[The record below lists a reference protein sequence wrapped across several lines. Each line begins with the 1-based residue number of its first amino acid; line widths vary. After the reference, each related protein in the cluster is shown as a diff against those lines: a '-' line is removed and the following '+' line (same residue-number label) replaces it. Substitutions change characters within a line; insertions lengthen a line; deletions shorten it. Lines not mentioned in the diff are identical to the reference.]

1 LYKLSVPYVDYKG
14 KPRNTTVYFNLD
26 GREVFRMLPQLKSVF
41 EWMESNKNSAPRD
54 LSVEEVSNFY
64 TDFEHILLEA
74 WGEMSEDGE
83 HFRKGGKYDF
93 EESALFNA
101 CMIMFVTKPE
111 ETAKL
116 LDGILPKELF
126 EMVQNADP
134 EQIKAAAV
142 QTNVSDKD
150 LEIARLKAQLENRTD
165 QS

>member
-1 LYKLSVPYVDYKG
+1 MYKLAVPYVDYKG

-41 EWMESNKNSAPRD
+41 EWMESNKNAEPRD
-54 LSVEEVSNFY
+54 LSVEEVSSFY

-101 CMIMFVTKPE
+101 CMILFVTKPE

-116 LDGILPKELF
+116 LDGIMPKELF
-126 EMVQNADP
+126 EMVKNADN
-134 EQIKAAAV
+134 EQLLAATTQA
-142 QTNVSDKD
+142 NLSDKD
-150 LEIARLKAQLENRTD
+150 AEIARLKAELEERKN
-165 QS
+165 